1 MPAIILL
8 ILAIML
14 WLIARRARRSTGLP
28 EGVVVY
34 TDMPG
39 GHGWARVEKPLF
51 SASLQLTGKPDY
63 LVRQGNAVV
72 PVEVKSGPAPAD
84 GPRAGHVYQLAAY
97 CALVEDAYGHRPDY
111 GLIQYADQTLSV
123 DYTPALEAELLEL
136 LDDIRARAEAS
147 ADDAARS
154 HNSPARCAACGFRD
168 VCDEALA

>member
-8 ILAIML
+8 ILAILL
-14 WLIARRARRSTGLP
+14 WFIARRARRATGLP
-28 EGVVVY
+28 AGVVVY
-34 TDMPG
+34 TDSG
-39 GHGWARVEKPLF
+39 GWARVEKPLF
-51 SASLQLTGKPDY
+51 SANLQLTGKPDY
-63 LVRQGNAVV
+63 LVRQGSAVI

-84 GPRAGHVYQLAAY
+84 GPRLGHVYQLAAY

-136 LDDIRARAEAS
+136 LDDMRAEAE
-147 ADDAARS
+147 ADDSARS
-154 HNSPARCAACGFRD
+154 HDSPARCSACGFRD

>member
-8 ILAIML
+8 ILAIVL
-14 WLIARRARRSTGLP
+14 WLISQRARRATGLP
-28 EGVVVY
+28 DGVVVY
-34 TDMPG
+34 TDPG
-39 GHGWARVEKPLF
+39 GWARVEKPLF
-51 SASLQLTGKPDY
+51 SDALRLTGKPDY
-63 LVRQGNAVV
+63 LVRQGGAVI

-84 GPRAGHVYQLAAY
+84 GPRPGHVYQLAAY

-136 LDDIRARAEAS
+136 LDDIRAEAEVEDS
-147 ADDAARS
+147 ARS